1 MRKSFLFLFSALVFI
16 STVFSQAYEGKIE
29 YDKKKQEAFMIDYS
43 YPLEAVEDGL
53 VNKMEQLG
61 YRGKEEKGLF
71 NRDKGFRV
79 YKDALV
85 PDISSDR
92 LDYVFKIETVGK
104 KDNSRSVLYMVILK
118 AGENARNSIE
128 AAKAR
133 SFLNSLQPV
142 MEEANLDFEIK
153 NQEEVL
159 AKAEKKLK
167 DLKDDQ
173 ESMEKKIKK
182 LEEDLK
188 DNAKDQEDQQK
199 EIENQGKVLEAM
211 KVRKKDT

>member
-1 MRKSFLFLFSALVFI
+1 MRKSFLFLLNTFILSA
-16 STVFSQAYEGKIE
+16 TVYSQAYEGKIE

-43 YPLEAVEDGL
+43 YPQEAVENGL
-53 VNKMEQLG
+53 IKKMEQLG
-61 YRGKEEKGLF
+61 YKGREEKGLF

-85 PDISSDR
+85 TDISTDR
-92 LDYVFKIETVGK
+92 LDYIFKIETVGK
-104 KDNSRSVLYMVILK
+104 KDNSRSVVYMVILK
-118 AGENARNSIE
+118 DGGNARDAVE

-133 SFLNSLQPV
+133 SFLNNLKPA
-142 MEEANLDFEIK
+142 METANLEFEIK
-153 NQEEVL
+153 NQEDVF

-173 ESMEKKIKK
+173 EGMEKKIKK
-182 LEEDLK
+182 LQEDLK

-211 KVRKKDT
+211 KVRRKDT